1 MKTRK
6 TQVGKRLWGRS
17 LPVLLALLGSL
28 LMPSMASA
36 ELIFTAPPRES
47 KADGQ
52 KLYGPMAGLLSRVL
66 GEKVVYEHPRS
77 WLHYQRDLRQN
88 RFDIVYDGPHFISW
102 RVKKFGHRPLAK
114 LPGKLGFF
122 VIARK
127 GDERLN
133 QVSDLVNRKVCVI
146 APPNLSSLT
155 LLNEFRDPIRQ
166 PRLLTVKGG
175 MKGVYKAFKAGK
187 CDAAV
192 LRDQFYRKKVA
203 DEDKQQIR
211 IIYRSPLYTNQ
222 GFTASSRLDDAQVVK
237 LRDTLSQVQPE
248 MLPILKRFAPKADV
262 MLRADEKD
270 YLDYYKLLSGIIV
283 GWEVD

>member
-1 MKTRK
+1 M
-6 TQVGKRLWGRS
+6 LAMCLL
-17 LPVLLALLGSL
+17 LPSA
-28 LMPSMASA
+28 ASA

-52 KLYGPMAGLLSRVL
+52 KLYGPMAELLSRVL
-66 GEKVVYEHPRS
+66 DEKVVYEHPRS
-77 WLHYQRDLRQN
+77 WLHYQRDMRRD

-102 RVKKFGHRPLAK
+102 RVKRYGHQPLAK
-114 LPGKLGFF
+114 LPGKLAFF
-122 VIARK
+122 VVTRK
-127 GDERLN
+127 EDERFN
-133 QVSDLVNRKVCVI
+133 QISDLVNRKICVI

-155 LLNEFRDPIRQ
+155 LLDQFRDPIRQ

-175 MKGVYKAFKAGK
+175 MKGVFDAFMSGK

-192 LRDQFYRKKVA
+192 LRDQFYRKKVK
-203 DEDKQQIR
+203 DEDKEKVR
-211 IIYRSPLYTNQ
+211 IVFRSKPYTNQ
-222 GFTASSRLDDAQVVK
+222 GFTASRRLDDAKVAK
-237 LRDTLSQVQPE
+237 LRGVLSQVQPE

-262 MLRADEKD
+262 MLPADEED